1 MEVLKMV
8 KQLSVFLE
16 NTKGRLAEM
25 TEVLR
30 EAELDLLALSIA
42 DTTSFGI
49 ARAIVSDNERA
60 VKVLQEAGFTVH
72 LNDVLAVVVPDHP
85 GGLSEILKIMLEH
98 DISVEYLY
106 SFVRNPGT
114 NAIIL
119 FKLDNPAIAGQL
131 MKDSGV
137 ELLSKADLSKM

>member
-1 MEVLKMV
+1 MV

-49 ARAIVSDNERA
+49 ARAIVSDNEKA

-85 GGLSEILKIMLEH
+85 GGLSEVLNIMLKH

-119 FKLDNPAIAGQL
+119 FKLDNPAVAGKL
-131 MKDSGV
+131 MRESGV
-137 ELLSKADLSKM
+137 ELLSKDDLGKL